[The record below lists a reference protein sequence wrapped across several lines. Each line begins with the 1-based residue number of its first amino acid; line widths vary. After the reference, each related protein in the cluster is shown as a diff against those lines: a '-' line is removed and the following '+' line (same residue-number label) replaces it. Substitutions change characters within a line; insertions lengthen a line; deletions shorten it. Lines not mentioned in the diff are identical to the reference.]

1 MAEGYIFKEH
11 ERPFMPGSPA
21 TPDHPARRRIFYILI
36 GLYLALAGGLQ
47 NGLLLA
53 NLTNLQGSLALTPV
67 EAGWV
72 TVAYNM
78 TSACM
83 SIMLFKSRQHFGV
96 QRFVRF
102 CVAALLIANF
112 IQLFD
117 AGYHLELVSR
127 GISGIA
133 ASGLSTLAI
142 FYLMQGMP
150 GKAKIVGMLLG
161 VGLGQVALPL
171 ARALS
176 PWLMESGD
184 IHNLF
189 ILQFAMSMAAIALVN
204 LLHLPPGETASSFE
218 KLDLL
223 SFPLLAGGMGL
234 LCAFLVQG
242 RIQWWST
249 PWLGYALAASI
260 ILIGLS
266 FLIEHNRS
274 NPMLHTRWMSSWN
287 ILAFALTG
295 ALVRVLLSEQ
305 NFGASGLLATV
316 GMGNDQMVTYYWVL
330 TGASLLGILLAVARL
345 NPMDLQRPVII
356 SFSIIAVAAFM
367 DSDASS
373 LTRPANLYWT
383 QAALAFAAVYFMAPA
398 MMEGLLR
405 ALAMGPAYIVSFM
418 AVFGLSQ
425 TLGGLAGAAGLAAFH
440 TMRTK
445 AHLMAMGQELSISD
459 PLVAQAIQMRAAA
472 YAGTMGDAPLRQANG
487 ASLLVQQASREA
499 MILAYN
505 DVFFVIG
512 VMATLIVILILP
524 RWIYNKR
531 RGINPLAK
539 ELATLATLRGGSK
552 S

>member
-21 TPDHPARRRIFYILI
+21 TPDHPVRRRIFYILI

-102 CVAALLIANF
+102 CVTALLIANF

-161 VGLGQVALPL
+161 VGLGQIAVPL

-223 SFPLLAGGMGL
+223 SFPLLAGGIGL

-260 ILIGLS
+260 ILIGLA

-295 ALVRVLLSEQ
+295 ASVRVLLSEQ

-330 TGASLLGILLAVARL
+330 TGASLLGILVAIARL

-445 AHLMAMGQELSISD
+445 AHLMAMGQEISISD

-472 YAGTMGDAPLRQANG
+472 YAGTMGDAALRQANG

-505 DVFFVIG
+505 DVFFIIG
-512 VMATLIVILILP
+512 VMASLIVILMLS
-524 RWIYNKR
+524 RWLYNKR
-531 RGINPLAK
+531 HGINPLAK
-539 ELATLATLRGGSK
+539 ELATLATLMGGSK

>member
-1 MAEGYIFKEH
+1 MTEGYILKEH
-11 ERPFMPGSPA
+11 ERPFMLGSPA

-72 TVAYNM
+72 MVAYNM
-78 TSACM
+78 TNACM
-83 SIMLFKSRQHFGV
+83 SIMLFKARQHFGV

-102 CVAALLIANF
+102 SVTTLLLANF

-127 GISGIA
+127 AISGIA
-133 ASGLSTLAI
+133 ASGLTTLAI
-142 FYLMQGMP
+142 FYLMQGMT
-150 GKAKIVGMLLG
+150 GKAKILGMLIG
-161 VGLGQVALPL
+161 VGLGQVAIPL

-176 PWLMESGD
+176 PWLMDNGD

-189 ILQFAMSMAAIALVN
+189 ILQFAMSMVAIALVH
-204 LLHLPPGETASSFE
+204 LLRLPPGETFPSFE

-223 SFPLLAGGMGL
+223 SFPLLAGGIGL

-242 RIQWWST
+242 RIQWWT
-249 PWLGYALAASI
+249 MPWLGYALAASI

-266 FLIEHNRS
+266 FLIEHNRA
-274 NPMLHTRWMSSWN
+274 NPMVHTRWMGSWN
-287 ILAFALTG
+287 ILTFALTG

-316 GMGNDQMVTYYWVL
+316 GMVNDQMVTYYWVL
-330 TGASLLGILLAVARL
+330 AGASLLGMLVAVARL

-356 SFSIIAVAAFM
+356 AFSIIAVAAFM

-398 MMEGLLR
+398 MLEGILR
-405 ALAMGPAYIVSFM
+405 AVAMGPAYIVSFM

-425 TLGGLAGAAGLAAFH
+425 TLGGLLGVAGLSAFH

-445 AHLMAMGQELSISD
+445 AHLVAMGPELSISD
-459 PLVAQAIQMRAAA
+459 PVVAQAIQMQAAA
-472 YAGTMGDAPLRQANG
+472 YASTMGDAALRQANG
-487 ASLLVQQASREA
+487 ASQLLQQANREA

-512 VMATLIVILILP
+512 VIATSVVVVMLSRRL
-524 RWIYNKR
+524 YNKCH
-531 RGINPLAK
+531 GINPLAK
-539 ELATLATLRGGSK
+539 ELAALEALRGGSK